1 MRVLD
6 TDVCVEILR
15 GNTHV
20 LRRRLLTLDVVTTT
34 WVTAAE
40 LFYGAAK
47 SARPDEMSSAVRGF
61 LATVDILGLGERSAA
76 HFGRLKAGLEASG
89 LRLADADLL
98 IASICLDHGATI
110 VTGNLRHYD
119 RISELSCEDW
129 IRG

>member
-15 GNTHV
+15 GNPTV
-20 LRRRLLTLDVVTTT
+20 LQRRLQTLDTVATS

-47 SARPDEMSSAVRGF
+47 SAHPDQMSSAVRGF
-61 LATVDILGLGERSAA
+61 LATLDILGLDEHSAA

-89 LRLADADLL
+89 QRLADADLL
-98 IASICLDHGATI
+98 IASICLAHRATI
-110 VTGNLRHYD
+110 ATGNIRHYD
-119 RISELSCEDW
+119 RVPELSSEDW

>member
-15 GNTHV
+15 GNPRV
-20 LRRRLLTLDVVTTT
+20 LQRRLQTLDQVATS

-47 SARPDEMSSAVRGF
+47 SARPEQMSAAVRAF
-61 LATVDILGLGERSAA
+61 LATLGVLGIDDRSAA
-76 HFGRLKAGLEASG
+76 HFGRLKVGLEASG
-89 LRLADADLL
+89 LRLANADLL
-98 IASICLDHGATI
+98 IASIGLAHGATI
-110 VTGNLRHYD
+110 ATGNIRHYD
-119 RISELSCEDW
+119 RVPELSVEDW